1 MRCLIVSGQSGSGK
15 SVALHTLEDAGFYCI
30 DNLPVEL
37 LPDLV
42 ETLSKRS
49 LHQKIAIGI
58 DARSNDSEGMK
69 TVPDVLTTLRE
80 TGVTVEVLFL
90 QTDLDTLVR
99 RFNETRRRHPLTTDS
114 IPLVQAINLERERLE
129 PISHLADVF
138 IDTTYSNL
146 HQLRQQIRDRFIESG
161 DEGMSMLFQSF
172 GYKYGTPLDTDFAFD
187 IRCFPNPHW
196 EVTLR
201 PMTGRDEPI
210 KKFLE
215 EHASVEQMYQS
226 IADFLNRFVPQFE
239 AENRAYLTISIGCTG
254 GRHRSVYMSE
264 RLAATFRQSGHNASV
279 RHRELD

>member
-69 TVPDVLTTLRE
+69 TVPDVLTNLRE

-187 IRCFPNPHW
+187 IRCLPNPHW

-215 EHASVEQMYQS
+215 EHASVEEMYQS
-226 IADFLNRFVPQFE
+226 IADFLSRFVPQFE